1 MQQINNSSACN
12 NRSHVTYSSFKF
24 ILGLTLT
31 IVALGSG
38 TEAYACAACGCT
50 LSRDWD
56 NQGISST
63 LGFSADFS
71 YDYLKQDQQRYCNSS
86 ASNALINQQL
96 AAGQEVEAFT
106 KTQTMTASL
115 NYTAD
120 TWGIYTQLP
129 LASREH
135 GTYGTTAPLG
145 TDYTS
150 SSQSGIGDI
159 RIVARYTGLATDNNV
174 GLIAGLKLPTGATN
188 ANFNAGTN
196 AGAPLDAGL
205 QIGTGSTD
213 VIMGAFYT
221 GTFSSYGWFVQGT
234 LQYAVAS
241 KTQNGADY
249 RPGDAYTFNTGI
261 RYASFGTRI
270 SPMLQLNIIKREADT
285 DNNTGVNVAVDP
297 VTGASVSGGTL
308 AYLAPGVTVRVG
320 GGASAYGFVQV
331 PIYQNV
337 NSLQIVPQ
345 YTLTLGVRLAF
356 E

>member
-1 MQQINNSSACN
+1 MQQIDHNSACN
-12 NRSHVTYSSFKF
+12 NCSRVTYSRFKF

-56 NQGISST
+56 YQGISST
-63 LGFSADFS
+63 PGFSADFS
-71 YDYLKQDQQRYCNSS
+71 YDYLKQDQQRYGASS
-86 ASNALINQQL
+86 TSNALINQQL

-120 TWGIYTQLP
+120 TWGINTQLP
-129 LASREH
+129 LVSREH

-145 TDYTS
+145 SDYTS
-150 SSQSGIGDI
+150 SSESGIGDI
-159 RIVARYTGLATDNNV
+159 RVIGRYTGIATENNF
-174 GLIAGLKLPTGATN
+174 GLIAGIKLPTGATN

-213 VIMGAFYT
+213 VILGAFYT
-221 GTFSSYGWFVQGT
+221 GTISTYGWFVQGT
-234 LQYAVAS
+234 LQHAVATKS
-241 KTQNGADY
+241 QNGADY
-249 RPGDAYTFNTGI
+249 RPGDAYTFNSGI
-261 RYASFGTRI
+261 RYASFGART

-297 VTGASVSGGTL
+297 VTGVSVSGGTL
-308 AYLAPGVTVRVG
+308 VYLAPGVTVRVG
-320 GGASAYGFVQV
+320 GGASVYGFIQLPV
-331 PIYQNV
+331 YQEV